1 MKKAKIEKS
10 NFKRDNS
17 PNPYIFKNMEKKSI
31 QVLKVQSGF
40 R

>member
-17 PNPYIFKNMEKKSI
+17 PNPYIFKNMEKKI
-31 QVLKVQSGF
+31 NTGF
-40 R
+40 ESPIWI